1 MGSMTNRVLL
11 VLAGL
16 VGLGCDPAEARD
28 PKPDP
33 PPAAASTKPAVRPV
47 TTWLADKGWSA
58 EERREGAVRR
68 RSATVRRLF
77 AAAGVAFPPRQLLFR
92 GFKSDNELEV
102 WAADEPTGP
111 LRRVAIYEICAASG
125 ELGPKRRE
133 GDRQVPEG
141 FYRVSFFHDH
151 SRFHLAMRIDYPNAA
166 DRHHGHPTEPGSDIM
181 IHGNCRS
188 IGCLAMSDERIEELW
203 VMGMALRSADPDA
216 EVHVHLFPTREM
228 KKLLLERRGDPHH
241 RFWSNLREG
250 LDRFEQNKETPAVS
264 IDDGGRYRFSSGK
277 N

>member
-1 MGSMTNRVLL
+1 
-11 VLAGL
+11 
-16 VGLGCDPAEARD
+16 
-28 PKPDP
+28 
-33 PPAAASTKPAVRPV
+33 
-47 TTWLADKGWSA
+47 
-58 EERREGAVRR
+58 
-68 RSATVRRLF
+68 
-77 AAAGVAFPPRQLLFR
+77 
-92 GFKSDNELEV
+92 
-102 WAADEPTGP
+102 
-111 LRRVAIYEICAASG
+111 
-125 ELGPKRRE
+125 
-133 GDRQVPEG
+133 
-141 FYRVSFFHDH
+141 
-151 SRFHLAMRIDYPNAA
+151 
-166 DRHHGHPTEPGSDIM
+166 M